1 MVLYV
6 SLIGGI
12 SVGIEWIVEEDGEG
26 LLIDL
31 ILLRLVFFKP
41 DKE

>member
-6 SLIGGI
+6 SLISGI

-31 ILLRLVFFKP
+31 IHLRLVFFKP